1 MSARATGP
9 GTDGAKAR
17 RSMLASPWTWVGV
30 AITVASLGYA
40 FRGVDVR
47 EVSGHIWRANWFLL
61 ITVSVPAQVLAVHFR
76 ALRWRHLT
84 DPVARIETGP
94 LFRATAVGFMANNL
108 FPLRIGEVLRAWYL
122 GRETGNPPA
131 AIFATVVLE
140 RVIDTVTFVLLAGGL
155 FFAMGAHQAPSAEA
169 MWLGIPALLIAAVL
183 PLGLMI
189 ALRVAPEPLLALIR
203 RVTGFVLPGGA
214 ELWIDRQLR
223 RFSEGLGSIKG
234 GTHLLWIAFHSVVI
248 WFVLSALPFVIAIFA
263 LRIDLGSPVRAFEAG
278 YATLVAVGLAV
289 SIPSAPGFFG
299 VYHTACR
306 IALGLFGVPTDE
318 AVALGTVSHLL
329 FWVIMT
335 SLGLVCLRWG
345 RTSFDAVSAA
355 AAGDDGQVDSPNRR

>member
-1 MSARATGP
+1 
-9 GTDGAKAR
+9 
-17 RSMLASPWTWVGV
+17 MLASPWTWLGLAVTAG
-30 AITVASLGYA
+30 SLWYA
-40 FRGVDVR
+40 FRGVDAG
-47 EVSGHIWRANWFLL
+47 EVTRHVLRANWPLL
-61 ITVSVPAQVLAVHFR
+61 IAVSVPAQIVAVYVR

-84 DPVARIETGP
+84 DPIAPIDTGA

-122 GRETGNPPA
+122 GRETATPPA

-140 RVIDTVTFVLLAGGL
+140 RVIDTVTFVLLAAGL
-155 FFAMGAHQAPSAEA
+155 FLAMGAHDAPPVEA

-183 PLGLMI
+183 PLGFMI
-189 ALRVAPEPLLALIR
+189 ALRVAPEPLLGITR
-203 RVTGFVLPGGA
+203 RVTGFLLPA
-214 ELWIDRQLR
+214 RMEDWIDRQLR
-223 RFSEGLGSIKG
+223 RFAEGLGSIRG
-234 GTHLLWIAFHSVVI
+234 GTHLLWIALHSVVI
-248 WFVLSALPFVIAIFA
+248 WFVLSALPFVVTIVAM
-263 LRIDLGSPVRAFEAG
+263 RIDLGSWTRTVEAG

-289 SIPSAPGFFG
+289 SLPSAPGFFG

-335 SLGLVCLRWG
+335 SLGLYCLRFG

-355 AAGDDGQVDSPNRR
+355 AASGGGQVDSPERR